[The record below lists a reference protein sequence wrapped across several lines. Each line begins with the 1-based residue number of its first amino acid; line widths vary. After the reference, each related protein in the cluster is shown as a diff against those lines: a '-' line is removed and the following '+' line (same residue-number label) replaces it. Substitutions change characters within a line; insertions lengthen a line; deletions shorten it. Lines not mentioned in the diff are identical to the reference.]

1 MRMQENKVSFDSYKE
16 RIDKILNN
24 LEMRKSND
32 SNEIEDL
39 RNSIKTSID
48 KTTPESEFT
57 FSKTSDYFIAR
68 RNEKLSWLVR
78 IDTKVDSDF
87 QTAFNYFDTEL
98 DNLESTINQNIRR
111 ETELSAIKQ
120 KSNSQFRSAV
130 NTLEHIKDKV
140 NKVDSLY
147 ENIKNVYTSVESST
161 GNFDNVKSNI
171 ISQMS
176 FYQSNG
182 FVKSL
187 EELKGLFSSVEQN
200 EAKLSSLIKNVS
212 ALDANEK
219 LYNAIV
225 YVYLQKLKNFKNSY
239 EDFSRVNLL
248 ELIKKMH
255 TKIEE
260 IFAQAKN
267 NLESEIMKI
276 TGSKSEFQAVYE
288 QFKIVNENIDY
299 FVKEFDYVDKTLR
312 MKYNIQ
318 EFNRTIKMVDSFK
331 KYLLNFVSHTFLENL
346 KSLFNTRYAN
356 FFVSFNSMNANTME
370 GGLVSLYAQ
379 IKNIDQDLKT
389 YLEFYRFFFQDNDF
403 EKSVYRYLSSEFG
416 SSISNVQAYVNNLF
430 KEMKDMYDTRIKS
443 QISQFSDSSKKFFDG
458 MKIDNLIKFFDSYV
472 SAYKSLNSSITNMK
486 LSYDNSSKKCD
497 ELLKNINSEL
507 KDVFSNNINYIKG
520 NLSADY
526 DGDVR
531 NIIIT
536 TLFKA
541 GNQITV
547 LLRDFKDMLDGRI
560 NSYVNGFRN
569 SSSNFFSTLGVGN
582 STTLADSYIAAHN
595 NLNSQIKSVL
605 SSYEQVLNNLESIK
619 STVKDEFD
627 YNLKCDANTLN
638 SDYVK
643 EITNITNSTLSNL
656 GNSLTSL
663 MTNLKNDYD
672 NQIKAQV
679 EKFSNASANFFDGM
693 ELQNSIV
700 LFDRYISM
708 YNAMSTQISGINN
721 LYKQAIQNIENT
733 KVKIKNGFNYEIKV
747 RILPLDETFRNEIK
761 NIYSNTF
768 ASVEQTLNALMKDS
782 KDRSDAEINSYIK
795 DFKELSLRFFNGMNM
810 DNANEFYRS
819 YNAEY
824 NSLSTHI
831 TQVTSSYEKGAEIL
845 RDVKSKVKNVFG
857 YDLKCQ
863 IHNLSEQY
871 KEQAKGIYISTIEI
885 FGKLFRDS
893 MENLKNDILAMKNRY
908 EEAIISEQLE
918 SFDDIDEINIYL
930 KRILAIYYNFV
941 EERNVVSSTFL
952 QKNNDII
959 HDTTLSSMIKDMDFN
974 SINIASKIL
983 NDKVDLIYRY
993 VEGMTRPIKMDFDE
1007 IVEAMTH
1014 DNKTLISKY
1023 NLQIIADVKKFKE
1036 VYTKMR
1042 DATIDFAK
1050 SPLLLNV
1057 KEKYSSYV
1065 SSISSTYSSFVKKTI
1080 ALMNEHLKNNCI
1092 SLLNL
1097 YVGNLEDLQSL
1108 YNEIV
1113 HILREDG
1120 ADVSPITVDVNEY
1133 RKKFIEGCKQTFF
1146 THFVAEVLRDA
1157 EILSYQ
1163 EFEKKAKNK
1172 LILYSENVEDIR
1184 SYYNKYLIAKF
1195 ERIIAKCTTEDCI
1208 AISDEDIK
1216 NNIIKLLSSCSEEH
1230 FAMIFSDERISLFFK
1245 MHMLNLYF
1253 ENINNNNE
1261 NFNDNKCFIINF
1273 LIDNLKSKE
1282 ASILDKNK
1290 LQEHISD
1297 EVIDA
1302 CNVSWMKKMR
1312 FRSFLG
1318 RGMTKWLWNQTSRNL
1333 SNRGKKN
1340 EKD

>member
-1 MRMQENKVSFDSYKE
+1 MRMQENRVSFNSYQE
-16 RIDKILNN
+16 RINEILNN
-24 LEMRKSND
+24 LEDTKKKNS
-32 SNEIEDL
+32 EIVKEL
-39 RNSIKTSID
+39 RNSTKTFID
-48 KTTPESEFT
+48 ETTPESEFT
-57 FSKTSDYFIAR
+57 FSKASDYFIAR
-68 RNEKLSWLVR
+68 RNEKLNWLVR
-78 IDTKVDSDF
+78 INTKVDSDF
-87 QTAFNYFDTEL
+87 KTAFNYFDAEL
-98 DNLESTINQNIRR
+98 DNLEHTIDQCIHR
-111 ETELSAIKQ
+111 ESELSTIKQ
-120 KSNSQFRSAV
+120 KSNSQFRSTV

-140 NKVDSLY
+140 KKVDSLY
-147 ENIKNVYTSVESST
+147 ENIKNVYSSVESST

-187 EELKGLFSSVEQN
+187 EEIKGLFSNIEQN
-200 EAKLSSLIKNVS
+200 EAKLSSLITNVS
-212 ALDANEK
+212 VLDMNDK

-225 YVYLQKLKNFKNSY
+225 YLYLEKLKSVKSSY
-239 EDFSRVNLL
+239 DYFSRTNSL
-248 ELIKKMH
+248 ELAKKMH

-267 NLESEIMKI
+267 NLESEIMKVK
-276 TGSKSEFQAVYE
+276 GSKDEFQAIYE
-288 QFKIVNENIDY
+288 RFKFVNENIDY
-299 FVKEFDYVDKTLR
+299 FVKEFDYVDRTLR

-318 EFNRTIKMVDSFK
+318 EFNRTIKMVSTYKDI
-331 KYLLNFVSHTFLENL
+331 LLNSVKHTFLENA
-346 KSLFNTRYAN
+346 KSLFKSRYN
-356 FFVSFNSMNANTME
+356 DFFTTFTSMNIDTFE
-370 GGLVSLYAQ
+370 GQLVSLSSQ
-379 IKNIDQDLKT
+379 IKTIGQDLKN
-389 YLEFYRFFFQDNDF
+389 YLEFHYSFFEDSYLEETIYKYLISEFEQPFLNAENHIALLLRKFCDICNKQIESLISEFQD
-403 EKSVYRYLSSEFG
+403 LSSNFLYKLNEDNITELFTDY
-416 SSISNVQAYVNNLF
+416 ISTYQ
-430 KEMKDMYDTRIKS
+430 
-443 QISQFSDSSKKFFDG
+443 
-458 MKIDNLIKFFDSYV
+458 
-472 SAYKSLNSSITNMK
+472 SLNSSIANIKT
-486 LSYDNSSKKCD
+486 SYENSSEKCD
-497 ELLKNINSEL
+497 EMLKSIYSEFKNVFGFKLNYSIGTLYTNHDKKIKRIVNLVLFNIRNQITSLLKN
-507 KDVFSNNINYIKG
+507 
-520 NLSADY
+520 
-526 DGDVR
+526 
-531 NIIIT
+531 
-536 TLFKA
+536 
-541 GNQITV
+541 
-547 LLRDFKDMLDGRI
+547 FKDTLDGRI
-560 NSYVNGFRN
+560 DLYIDEFRN
-569 SSSNFFSTLGVGN
+569 LSSNFFNTMKLEN
-582 STTLADSYIAAHN
+582 LDNFIDSYISKYNA
-595 NLNSQIKSVL
+595 LSTQINQTFD
-605 SSYEQVLNNLESIK
+605 SYQQTIK
-619 STVKDEFD
+619 DIEDIK
-627 YNLKCDANTLN
+627 LK
-638 SDYVK
+638 VK
-643 EITNITNSTLSNL
+643 EVFKYKVKYSAVSFYKNCNREILEIIDLTLSNL
-656 GNSLTSL
+656 ESRLTSL
-663 MTNLKNDYD
+663 MATLKNDYD
-672 NQIKAQV
+672 SQIRSYV
-679 EKFSNASANFFDGM
+679 EKFRNTSRSSFDGLNL
-693 ELQNSIV
+693 ENATI
-700 LFDRYISM
+700 FFNNYIQA
-708 YNAMSTQISGINN
+708 YNTMIRQIDGINN
-721 LYKQAIQNIENT
+721 SYKQTIQNIENEQT
-733 KVKIKNGFNYEIKV
+733 KIK
-747 RILPLDETFRNEIK
+747 ETFGYELNYHIADLDQSYKNEIN
-761 NIYSNTF
+761 NICKSVFSNTEHQMN
-768 ASVEQTLNALMKDS
+768 SLLRTLQDTCDTSMDS
-782 KDRSDAEINSYIK
+782 YVRYFRD
-795 DFKELSLRFFNGMNM
+795 LSLKFFDEMNM
-810 DNANEFYRS
+810 DNANELFKS

-824 NSLSTHI
+824 NSLTTRI
-831 TQVTSSYEKGAEIL
+831 AQTVSSYEQNIAIIKGIVEKL
-845 RDVKSKVKNVFG
+845 KNVFG
-857 YDLKCQ
+857 YDLKYQ
-863 IHNLSEQY
+863 NYNLSEKY
-871 KEQAKGIYISTIEI
+871 KEQAKSIYISTIGS
-885 FGKLFRDS
+885 FGKLFRNG
-893 MENLKNDILAMKNRY
+893 MEKLKNDILAMKNRY
-908 EEAIISEQLE
+908 EEVIISEQLE

-941 EERNVVSSTFL
+941 EERNAVSSTFL

-959 HDTTLSSMIKDMDFN
+959 HDTTLSSMIKNMDFN

-983 NDKVDLIYRY
+983 NDKVDLIYQY
-993 VEGMTRPIKMDFDE
+993 VESMIKPIRKDFDE

-1014 DNKTLISKY
+1014 DNKTLISKH

-1065 SSISSTYSSFVKKTI
+1065 SSISSAYSSFVKKTI

-1120 ADVSPITVDVNEY
+1120 ADVSPMTVNVNEY

-1163 EFEKKAKNK
+1163 EFEKQAKDR

-1290 LQEHISD
+1290 LREHISD
-1297 EVIDA
+1297 EAIDA
-1302 CNVSWMKKMR
+1302 CNVSWMKKMG

-1318 RGMTKWLWNQTSRNL
+1318 RGMTSGGIKQAFRNL